1 MLPNI
6 FFILLSLT
14 IQGPAVGARAVY
26 LTREGHVSFLSDAP
40 LELIR
45 ASSGVLNGA
54 VDTGQRTFAFTVEIK
69 SFDGFNSPLQR
80 EHFFENYMEADR
92 FPRATFTGRII
103 EKVDLSRDGEYII
116 RAKGRLKIHGVER
129 ERIIRS
135 QVTTRG
141 EKMHIVSEFTVGLRE
156 HNISVP
162 KIVFQKIAREIKV
175 RVEADLVR

>member
-1 MLPNI
+1 MAE
-6 FFILLSLT
+6 T
-14 IQGPAVGARAVY
+14 RAV
-26 LTREGHVSFLSDAP
+26 RRS
-40 LELIR
+40 
-45 ASSGVLNGA
+45 
-54 VDTGQRTFAFTVEIK
+54 
-69 SFDGFNSPLQR
+69 